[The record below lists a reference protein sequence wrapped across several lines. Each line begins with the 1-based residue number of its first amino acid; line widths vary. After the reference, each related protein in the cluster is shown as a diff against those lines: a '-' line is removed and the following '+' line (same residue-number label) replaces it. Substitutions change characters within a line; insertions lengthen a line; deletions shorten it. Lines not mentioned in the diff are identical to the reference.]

1 MNVDV
6 RTMIPTRARGLLGA
20 RVRSAVSGAARGSP
34 TLGVPAA
41 TVHRPPGRDS
51 SPPHLWGPG
60 SGARAPAASCPPPPY
75 LRGPG
80 GVAKG
85 RSRGPR
91 DGAARRRRR
100 LVSPG
105 QSSAAVSGPQTPSGA
120 TGTAPLAAA
129 KAATGPPPP
138 PSLRLLLLL
147 LLLLLTTEADLEG
160 SRFSSREKILF
171 ASREITQARELEWK
185 ESVVAPPPKLR
196 ISFPSEE
203 ESHLRHMTR
212 EPQSTV
218 GDDART
224 RQAEGPYGKLP
235 AHLSL

>member
-1 MNVDV
+1 M
-6 RTMIPTRARGLLGA
+6 RPAIPNPRGTGGHHAQAAGQRQLPAPPLGT
-20 RVRSAVSGAARGSP
+20 GQRGR
-34 TLGVPAA
+34 GPAA
-41 TVHRPPGRDS
+41 P
-51 SPPHLWGPG
+51 
-60 SGARAPAASCPPPPY
+60 CPPPPY

-91 DGAARRRRR
+91 DGAAWRRRR

-138 PSLRLLLLL
+138 SLRLLLL

-160 SRFSSREKILF
+160 SLLSSREKILF
-171 ASREITQARELEWK
+171 TSREITQARELGWK
-185 ESVVAPPPKLR
+185 GRVVALT
-196 ISFPSEE
+196 S
-203 ESHLRHMTR
+203 
-212 EPQSTV
+212 
-218 GDDART
+218 
-224 RQAEGPYGKLP
+224 
-235 AHLSL
+235 